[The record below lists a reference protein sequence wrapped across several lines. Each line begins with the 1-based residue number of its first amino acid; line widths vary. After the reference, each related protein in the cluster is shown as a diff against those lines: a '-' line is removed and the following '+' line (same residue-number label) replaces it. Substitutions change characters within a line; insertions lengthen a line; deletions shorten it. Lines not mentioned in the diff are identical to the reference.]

1 MEEKVEDQPDGHV
14 LGLWEE
20 TGRHPH
26 PEDVESPPRN
36 SQNRE
41 SNPQPEDQS
50 CPKTQTS
57 RKTPVFISV
66 WLLKKSPVF
75 VLQREVKGG
84 CSHRTEKASWM
95 RWRNLE
101 QVRWSRSWMTEASQ
115 GNSKDL
121 KSQLL
126 ISV

>member
-1 MEEKVEDQPDGHV
+1 MEGMMEEKVEDQPDGHV

-41 SNPQPEDQS
+41 SNPQPEDRS

-57 RKTPVFISV
+57 RKTPVFIS
-66 WLLKKSPVF
+66 PVF
-75 VLQREVKGG
+75 VLSQKKQVL
-84 CSHRTEKASWM
+84 SHLFLCFSGRLKVAAHTE
-95 RWRNLE
+95 
-101 QVRWSRSWMTEASQ
+101 
-115 GNSKDL
+115 L
-121 KSQLL
+121 KKPPG
-126 ISV
+126 